1 MDTTIDIQEYLDE
14 ISKSVAECSP
24 RIEKYHSLDG
34 EKEYELPWDKERLHV
49 DCDYVMRDI
58 LERLGYTEVLKA
70 IDDAEEACGGFWY
83 A

>member
-1 MDTTIDIQEYLDE
+1 MAIDIQKYVDE
-14 ISKSVAECSP
+14 INKSVEEGRP
-24 RIEKYHSLDG
+24 TMEEYVDMEG
-34 EKEYELPWDKERLHV
+34 EVREYKLPWDTEKIHL

-70 IDDAEEACGGFWY
+70 IDDAEEACGGFGY